1 MLKYNKCIFFLITFE
16 SIKYN
21 MKTIAPFVSLIIY
34 SFLLSSCIA
43 KTAEKTESKNAKII
57 VEEKPALDSS
67 RFDIKKFE
75 ANAYKQKLFKENFKK
90 SGFDAQY
97 EEEIADDRTVRQ
109 WTVFPEQEKE
119 DTQEYAEEISKKWS
133 PFVIRKKYDYK
144 GQLRRWSTT
153 FRQESINKSY
163 EYDESGK
170 IIKITNYEEKFKHSF
185 ADIREFLL
193 KTKGIDIYDT
203 RQAIARRVNHRYE
216 DPTQVY
222 YDIYVLDKKDE
233 KNDYRIVIFD
243 DTLQITEYR
252 NENQSK

>member
-21 MKTIAPFVSLIIY
+21 MKTIAPFISLIIY

-43 KTAEKTESKNAKII
+43 KTAEKTESKNII
-57 VEEKPALDSS
+57 IAEKKPALDSS
-67 RFDIKKFE
+67 RFDIKRFE
-75 ANAYKQKLFKENFKK
+75 EKKDKYGSPNYEFVEN
-90 SGFDAQY
+90 GRN
-97 EEEIADDRTVRQ
+97 IRQ
-109 WTVFPEQEKE
+109 LSDKPERDSPDSLKY
-119 DTQEYAEEISKKWS
+119 YAEEISKKWN
-133 PFVIRKKYDYK
+133 PFVIRKGYNFK
-144 GQLRRWSTT
+144 GQLIAWSQT
-153 FRQESINKSY
+153 FRLEPINKSY

-185 ADIREFLL
+185 VDIREFLL
-193 KTKGIDIYDT
+193 KAKGIDIYDT

-222 YDIYVLDKKDE
+222 YDIYILDKKDE

-243 DTLQITEYR
+243 DTLQIKEYR
-252 NENQSK
+252 NENKSK

>member
-1 MLKYNKCIFFLITFE
+1 
-16 SIKYN
+16 
-21 MKTIAPFVSLIIY
+21 MKTITPFISLIIY
-34 SFLLSSCIA
+34 SFLLFSCA
-43 KTAEKTESKNAKII
+43 TKKLGQPESKNAKII
-57 VEEKPALDSS
+57 AEEKPALDSS

-90 SGFDAQY
+90 PEFDAQY
-97 EEEIADDRTVRQ
+97 KEELMDGRIIRQ
-109 WTVFPEQEKE
+109 LTVFLESEKANS
-119 DTQEYAEEISKKWS
+119 QEYSEQISKKWN
-133 PFVIRKKYDYK
+133 PFVIHKGYNFK
-144 GQLRRWSTT
+144 GQLIAWSQT
-153 FRQESINKSY
+153 FRLEPINKSY

-193 KTKGIDIYDT
+193 KNKGIDIYDT

-233 KNDYRIVIFD
+233 TNDYRIVIFD
-243 DTLQITEYR
+243 DTLQIKEYR
-252 NENQSK
+252 NENKSK

>member
-1 MLKYNKCIFFLITFE
+1 
-16 SIKYN
+16 
-21 MKTIAPFVSLIIY
+21 MKTIAPLILVFFFSLLFSCTAKII
-34 SFLLSSCIA
+34 
-43 KTAEKTESKNAKII
+43 EKPESKNAKII
-57 VEEKPALDSS
+57 AEKKIVVDSS
-67 RFDIKKFE
+67 RFDIKKYNERIKEGHYDFE
-75 ANAYKQKLFKENFKK
+75 FTEN
-90 SGFDAQY
+90 GVN
-97 EEEIADDRTVRQ
+97 IRQ
-109 WTVFPEQEKE
+109 RYSLPKR
-119 DTQEYAEEISKKWS
+119 DSPDSDGEYVEEISKKWT

-193 KTKGIDIYDT
+193 KNKGIDIYDT

-243 DTLQITEYR
+243 DTLQIKEYR
-252 NENQSK
+252 NENKSK

>member
-1 MLKYNKCIFFLITFE
+1 
-16 SIKYN
+16 
-21 MKTIAPFVSLIIY
+21 MKTIAPFISIFFFSLL
-34 SFLLSSCIA
+34 FSCTA
-43 KTAEKTESKNAKII
+43 KTTEKPESKNAII
-57 VEEKPALDSS
+57 AEKKPAIDSS
-67 RFDIKKFE
+67 KFDIKKYNERRIKEGHYDFE
-75 ANAYKQKLFKENFKK
+75 FTENGKN
-90 SGFDAQY
+90 
-97 EEEIADDRTVRQ
+97 IRQ
-109 WTVFPEQEKE
+109 RYSLPKR
-119 DTQEYAEEISKKWS
+119 DSPDSDGEYAEEISKKWN

-185 ADIREFLL
+185 VDIREFLL

-222 YDIYVLDKKDE
+222 YDIYILDKKDE

-243 DTLQITEYR
+243 DTLQIKEYR
-252 NENQSK
+252 NENKSK

>member
-1 MLKYNKCIFFLITFE
+1 
-16 SIKYN
+16 
-21 MKTIAPFVSLIIY
+21 MKTIASFTLVIFFSLL
-34 SFLLSSCIA
+34 FSCTA
-43 KTAEKTESKNAKII
+43 KIVEKSESKNSKIMA
-57 VEEKPALDSS
+57 EEKPALDSS

-75 ANAYKQKLFKENFKK
+75 TNAYKQKIFKENFKK
-90 SGFDAQY
+90 PGFDAQY
-97 EEEIADDRTVRQ
+97 EEELAHDRTVRQ
-109 WTVFPEQEKE
+109 WTVFPEQEKA
-119 DTQEYAEEISKKWS
+119 DTQEYVEEISKKWN

-170 IIKITNYEEKFKHSF
+170 IIKTTNYEEKFKHSF

-193 KTKGIDIYDT
+193 KNKGIDIYDT

-243 DTLQITEYR
+243 DTLQIKEYR
-252 NENQSK
+252 NENKSK

>member
-1 MLKYNKCIFFLITFE
+1 
-16 SIKYN
+16 
-21 MKTIAPFVSLIIY
+21 MKTIAPLISLIIY
-34 SFLLSSCIA
+34 SFLLFSCTA
-43 KTAEKTESKNAKII
+43 KTVKKLESRNTKIIAVEKTL
-57 VEEKPALDSS
+57 VDSS
-67 RFDIKKFE
+67 KFDIKKYNERRIKEGHYDFE
-75 ANAYKQKLFKENFKK
+75 FTEN
-90 SGFDAQY
+90 GVN
-97 EEEIADDRTVRQ
+97 IRQ
-109 WTVFPEQEKE
+109 RYSLPKR
-119 DTQEYAEEISKKWS
+119 DSPDSDGEYVEEISKKWN

-193 KTKGIDIYDT
+193 KNKGIDIYDT

-243 DTLQITEYR
+243 DTLQIKEYR
-252 NENQSK
+252 NENKSK

>member
-1 MLKYNKCIFFLITFE
+1 
-16 SIKYN
+16 
-21 MKTIAPFVSLIIY
+21 MKTIAPFISLIIY

-43 KTAEKTESKNAKII
+43 KTAEKPESKNAKII
-57 VEEKPALDSS
+57 VGKKTVVDSS
-67 RFDIKKFE
+67 RFDIKKYNERRIKEGHYDFE
-75 ANAYKQKLFKENFKK
+75 FTENGKN
-90 SGFDAQY
+90 
-97 EEEIADDRTVRQ
+97 IRQ
-109 WTVFPEQEKE
+109 RYSLPKR
-119 DTQEYAEEISKKWS
+119 DSPDSDGEYAEEISKKWN

-193 KTKGIDIYDT
+193 KAKGIDIYDT

-252 NENQSK
+252 NENKSK

>member
-1 MLKYNKCIFFLITFE
+1 
-16 SIKYN
+16 
-21 MKTIAPFVSLIIY
+21 MKTIAPFISLIIY

-43 KTAEKTESKNAKII
+43 KTVEKPESKNAIII
-57 VEEKPALDSS
+57 VGKKTVVDSS
-67 RFDIKKFE
+67 RFDIKKYNERRIKEGHYDFE
-75 ANAYKQKLFKENFKK
+75 FTENGKN
-90 SGFDAQY
+90 
-97 EEEIADDRTVRQ
+97 IRQ
-109 WTVFPEQEKE
+109 RYSLPKR
-119 DTQEYAEEISKKWS
+119 DSPDSDGEYAEEISKKWN
-133 PFVIRKKYDYK
+133 PFVIRKGYNFK
-144 GQLRRWSTT
+144 GQLIAWSQT
-153 FRQESINKSY
+153 FRLEPINKSY
-163 EYDESGK
+163 EYDENGK

-185 ADIREFLL
+185 VDIREFLL

-252 NENQSK
+252 NENKSK

>member
-1 MLKYNKCIFFLITFE
+1 MRISRNNCLQYE
-16 SIKYN
+16 
-21 MKTIAPFVSLIIY
+21 TIAPFISLIIY

-43 KTAEKTESKNAKII
+43 KTVEKPESKNAII
-57 VEEKPALDSS
+57 AEKKPALDSS

-90 SGFDAQY
+90 PGFDAQY
-97 EEEIADDRTVRQ
+97 EEELTDDRTVRQ

-119 DTQEYAEEISKKWS
+119 DTQEYAEEITKKWN

-193 KTKGIDIYDT
+193 KAKGIDIYDT

-233 KNDYRIVIFD
+233 KNDYRIVMFD
-243 DTLQITEYR
+243 DTLQIKEYR
-252 NENQSK
+252 NENKSK

>member
-1 MLKYNKCIFFLITFE
+1 
-16 SIKYN
+16 

-133 PFVIRKKYDYK
+133 PFVIREKYDYK

-163 EYDESGK
+163 EYDENGK

-193 KTKGIDIYDT
+193 KAKGIDIYDT

-252 NENQSK
+252 NENKSK